1 MTDFGWVSGGAAVLA
16 ALGALAASSTH
27 AVRADQRLVE
37 FRLGE
42 LAAVKGP
49 GPALVLPGVERA
61 VRVPLA
67 EPPRAPSRMR
77 LPPDPTGRTT

>member
-1 MTDFGWVSGGAAVLA
+1 MIDSGRVFDGAAVPT
-16 ALGALAASSTH
+16 ALGALAASSSH
-27 AVRADQRLVE
+27 AVRADQLPAE
-37 FRLGE
+37 FRPVE